1 MEFRWKLPES
11 KVVLWLDSEKT
22 YRIFENLIVNITKYA
37 MPHTRVYIEM
47 NERPDDVQIFM
58 KNVSAGELNFNT
70 EEITD
75 RFVRGDSSRNTEGSG
90 LGLAIETGFA
100 QLQHGNLN
108 ITTEADLFKAEII
121 LPKLEMREKK
131 EENFALENNAKE

>member
-1 MEFRWKLPES
+1 M
-11 KVVLWLDSEKT
+11 
-22 YRIFENLIVNITKYA
+22 IVNITKYA

-75 RFVRGDSSRNTEGSG
+75 RFVRGDSSRNTEDPD
-90 LGLAIETGFA
+90 LAW
-100 QLQHGNLN
+100 QSL
-108 ITTEADLFKAEII
+108 
-121 LPKLEMREKK
+121 R
-131 EENFALENNAKE
+131 ALHSCNTVI

>member
-1 MEFRWKLPES
+1 MRKRLEKHIWKFRWKLPED

-70 EEITD
+70 EEIYGPFCKRRFFKKYRRIWTWPGNCQELCTAAAWKLEYYNRS
-75 RFVRGDSSRNTEGSG
+75 RFVQSRDHTS
-90 LGLAIETGFA
+90 
-100 QLQHGNLN
+100 
-108 ITTEADLFKAEII
+108 
-121 LPKLEMREKK
+121 
-131 EENFALENNAKE
+131 